1 MRKHLLAAITFFC
14 GTLSLSAQ
22 IPTNGLVAKYSFNGD
37 LTQDDQGNYPLSNN
51 GAILASGYDGQP
63 NSAALFSGNFV
74 MSVNNAAFRPTSFS
88 IATRF
93 FITSS
98 NPYHTLANVRINS
111 ASSPYNSYN
120 LCTGTS
126 VNSNLAFYYTTS
138 SGNDFLL
145 QGTNSLAGGWRHGV
159 VTVDYN
165 GTTTNVK
172 LYIDGVFNSQANT
185 LGNIIYPVSNPLT
198 LGNIVGAS
206 NQSNALKGKLDE
218 FLFYNRAL
226 TAAEVTAIY
235 NGCTVAIPDVN
246 FKNSLINSGAI
257 NTNGDSEIQC
267 AEAAAYTGLI
277 NCEAQGISDIT
288 GIEAFIN
295 ATQLNAASNSIST
308 IDLSQNIAL
317 SYIRVAGN
325 PLTSIN
331 FANNTLLTQLD
342 VASCNQLTSINLSSN
357 TNLQALAAGNCNLN
371 TLNLANGNNAN
382 ITYLYLVNNNNL
394 SCIQV
399 DNAAYCNTNWVGAN
413 YVKPAGSSYNEV
425 CGTVSIKDTFDK
437 NIIGMYPNPT
447 SSILNIEVK
456 EQTQIFIVNVLG
468 EVVKTETIN
477 GASKLN
483 ISALNAG
490 VYFIQ
495 DSKSGKAIKFIKE

>member
-1 MRKHLLAAITFFC
+1 M
-14 GTLSLSAQ
+14 
-22 IPTNGLVAKYSFNGD
+22 
-37 LTQDDQGNYPLSNN
+37 
-51 GAILASGYDGQP
+51 
-63 NSAALFSGNFV
+63 
-74 MSVNNAAFRPTSFS
+74 
-88 IATRF
+88 
-93 FITSS
+93 
-98 NPYHTLANVRINS
+98 
-111 ASSPYNSYN
+111 
-120 LCTGTS
+120 
-126 VNSNLAFYYTTS
+126 
-138 SGNDFLL
+138 
-145 QGTNSLAGGWRHGV
+145 
-159 VTVDYN
+159 
-165 GTTTNVK
+165 
-172 LYIDGVFNSQANT
+172 
-185 LGNIIYPVSNPLT
+185 
-198 LGNIVGAS
+198 
-206 NQSNALKGKLDE
+206 
-218 FLFYNRAL
+218 
-226 TAAEVTAIY
+226 
-235 NGCTVAIPDVN
+235 
-246 FKNSLINSGAI
+246 
-257 NTNGDSEIQC
+257 
-267 AEAAAYTGLI
+267 
-277 NCEAQGISDIT
+277 
-288 GIEAFIN
+288 
-295 ATQLNAASNSIST
+295 
-308 IDLSQNIAL
+308 
-317 SYIRVAGN
+317 
-325 PLTSIN
+325 
-331 FANNTLLTQLD
+331 TQLD

-456 EQTQIFIVNVLG
+456 EQTRIFILNVLG